1 MSKPESN
8 IITDYINLT
17 QEYQTKYGK
26 KTVLLMQVGAF
37 YEVYGLK
44 IIDISQKP
52 DLGIKPDLG
61 QIHKSEIVEFS
72 QVCNL
77 NIAEKST
84 TYENQQ
90 VVMAGFRDYTLD
102 KYLKILTDAGFTTVV
117 YNQEKEG
124 KTITRK
130 LNAIYSQGTF
140 ISEETDQSSQIT
152 NNSMCIWIDRITQA
166 TQDSIIVGVSTVNI
180 FTGKSTIFEYQTQYS
195 INPTTFDELERY
207 VSTYSP
213 SEVIFISNFQEP
225 TVKSILQF
233 VGLQAQ
239 NQHIHIIDTNDV
251 MNEKA
256 QNCTKQ
262 KYIHHI
268 LGQMYG
274 EEAITICAEFNTH
287 VIAVQSF
294 CYLLNFIQEHNPN
307 LVRNI
312 GLPDFDNKSDR
323 LILAN
328 HTLKQ
333 LNIIDDKSNDGKSCG
348 QLSSVLSFL
357 NRCSTSMGKRLFQ
370 SQLLNP
376 TFSEIWLN
384 KEYQMIESM
393 LLQDKSIL
401 GNFRKQLSKICDID
415 KVCRQLLV
423 RKIKPQSVYRLYDS
437 IHYIQ
442 QLNQCLYENT
452 DIVEYIANQSVESI
466 NTLCLNS
473 IGFIE
478 SQLTVN
484 NRDNRKYIQSGI
496 SPTLDQAWEKYNTSI
511 ENYNAIHQH
520 LNKLYN
526 LAERSTERLSERY
539 SQSTE
544 YFKIHETEKSGQ
556 SIQITKKR
564 AIAFKQILLNLGTDT
579 IKVNE
584 SIQISIKDIKFVSVS
599 AACDE
604 IEIPILTSLSKTILH
619 LDGELDQE
627 MAKAFAL
634 ILENLETKWLSSFE
648 IVSNYIAKL
657 DVLTC
662 KTYLAKEYN
671 YCKPEILVDQSDDL
685 SLVRAKELRHC
696 LIEHIQQNEI
706 YVPNDVCI
714 DQDNTGILLY
724 GTNAVGKTSLIRA
737 LGIAVIMAQSGM
749 YVPCTQFVY
758 KPYRAIFSRILGN
771 DNIFKGLSTFAVEMS
786 ELRVIL
792 KSADENSLI
801 LGDEL
806 CSGTETE
813 SALSIFM
820 AGLMTLSN
828 KRASFI
834 FATHFHEIIKYDE
847 MRELTKIYIAH
858 MAVHFDR
865 ELDCLVYD
873 RKLRDGPGNRMY
885 GLEVCKSL
893 YLPENFL
900 EKAYQIRNKYHPETK
915 GALDHPA
922 SSYNSKK
929 IRGMCELCND
939 EISQETHHLAE
950 QKDADQAGFIGTFHK
965 NHKANLLAL
974 CEKCHSKQ
982 HAAQIDNE
990 DNVVLGKKKTTKG
1003 YKIVK
1008 NKK

>member
-1 MSKPESN
+1 M
-8 IITDYINLT
+8 
-17 QEYQTKYGK
+17 
-26 KTVLLMQVGAF
+26 
-37 YEVYGLK
+37 
-44 IIDISQKP
+44 
-52 DLGIKPDLG
+52 
-61 QIHKSEIVEFS
+61 
-72 QVCNL
+72 
-77 NIAEKST
+77 
-84 TYENQQ
+84 
-90 VVMAGFRDYTLD
+90 
-102 KYLKILTDAGFTTVV
+102 
-117 YNQEKEG
+117 
-124 KTITRK
+124 
-130 LNAIYSQGTF
+130 
-140 ISEETDQSSQIT
+140 
-152 NNSMCIWIDRITQA
+152 
-166 TQDSIIVGVSTVNI
+166 
-180 FTGKSTIFEYQTQYS
+180 
-195 INPTTFDELERY
+195 
-207 VSTYSP
+207 
-213 SEVIFISNFQEP
+213 
-225 TVKSILQF
+225 
-233 VGLQAQ
+233 
-239 NQHIHIIDTNDV
+239 
-251 MNEKA
+251 
-256 QNCTKQ
+256 
-262 KYIHHI
+262 
-268 LGQMYG
+268 
-274 EEAITICAEFNTH
+274 
-287 VIAVQSF
+287 
-294 CYLLNFIQEHNPN
+294 
-307 LVRNI
+307 
-312 GLPDFDNKSDR
+312 
-323 LILAN
+323 
-328 HTLKQ
+328 
-333 LNIIDDKSNDGKSCG
+333 
-348 QLSSVLSFL
+348 
-357 NRCSTSMGKRLFQ
+357 
-370 SQLLNP
+370 
-376 TFSEIWLN
+376 
-384 KEYQMIESM
+384 
-393 LLQDKSIL
+393 
-401 GNFRKQLSKICDID
+401 
-415 KVCRQLLV
+415 
-423 RKIKPQSVYRLYDS
+423 
-437 IHYIQ
+437 
-442 QLNQCLYENT
+442 
-452 DIVEYIANQSVESI
+452 
-466 NTLCLNS
+466 
-473 IGFIE
+473 
-478 SQLTVN
+478 
-484 NRDNRKYIQSGI
+484 
-496 SPTLDQAWEKYNTSI
+496 
-511 ENYNAIHQH
+511 
-520 LNKLYN
+520 YN
-526 LAERSTERLSERY
+526 LAERSTERSSERY
-539 SQSTE
+539 NQPIE

-619 LDGELDQE
+619 LDGELDYE

-634 ILENLETKWLSSFE
+634 ILENLETKWLPSFE

-662 KTYLAKEYN
+662 KAYLAKEYN
-671 YCKPEILVDQSDDL
+671 YCKPEILVDQPDDL

-820 AGLMTLSN
+820 AGLMALSN

-847 MRELTKIYIAH
+847 MQGLTKIYIAH

-893 YLPENFL
+893 YLPEDFL

-974 CEKCHSKQ
+974 CEKCHLNQ
-982 HAAQIDNE
+982 HATHSKGESTII
-990 DNVVLGKKKTTKG
+990 LGKKKTTKG
-1003 YKIVK
+1003 YKIVNTSK
-1008 NKK
+1008 